1 MSRIIFSLLVLM
13 SAVQT
18 IWASPSI
25 TVTGTVKDKNGD
37 ALSGTVVTV
46 VGNDRAYAVVGD
58 DGRYSL
64 SVPDDAEMLRFRLLG
79 YVTQDISLSEVN
91 DNILNVVLEEDLMN
105 METVVVTGTRTPRL
119 LKESPILTRVITSLD
134 IQRVDALNIGD
145 LLESELPGIEFSY
158 AMDQQVTLNMQG
170 FGGNSVL
177 FLVDGERVAGETLD
191 NIDYNRLNLDNVQRV
206 EIIKGAASSLY
217 GSNAV
222 GGVVNLISAGASEP
236 WSVNV
241 NARYGAHN
249 EQRYGGSVG
258 FIAGKFNSLT
268 NAQYTSIDSYAMPS
282 EGDYST
288 FYGGYNWSVKERL
301 QYEPLQGLRFTAR
314 AGYFFRER
322 DLQSD
327 TRDRYRDFSGGLK
340 GEWDVNDRN
349 RIELSYGFDQYDKS
363 DWLLFNSTD
372 VRDYSNVQHTV
383 RGIYTYDLTADGKS
397 TMIVGGDYMRDY
409 LMSYQ
414 FEDNGYYIQH
424 TADVFAQVET
434 NINEHWNLIGG
445 LRYDF
450 FSQKR
455 LSHFSPKLSIM
466 YRTGGWSFRGSYAG
480 GFRAPTLKEMY
491 MSFDMASIF
500 MIYGNPDLS
509 PESSEN
515 LSVSAEYNWKYLSA
529 SVSGFYWKYLS
540 ASVSGFYNFVENR
553 ITTVW
558 NEELGGMMYTNMSPM
573 QVRGVDVSVS
583 TRLPFGLGAR
593 LAYTFTNEA
602 IRAGEPLLSQTRP
615 HSATARVEYGR
626 SWKNYGFNVALSG
639 RVLSAV
645 TTEVYTSATD
655 YEETELQTYPA
666 YTIWK
671 LTVSQDIW
679 RGIHLNVI
687 VDNLFNYRP
696 KYYYSST
703 PSTTGTTVAVA
714 LSVDIEKFFQ
724 KK

>member
-1 MSRIIFSLLVLM
+1 MFLAATLILM
-13 SAVQT
+13 SWT
-18 IWASPSI
+18 
-25 TVTGTVKDKNGD
+25 
-37 ALSGTVVTV
+37 
-46 VGNDRAYAVVGD
+46 AYAQNRTVSGVVADRDGIPLAGVDIVVKGD
-58 DGRYSL
+58 NTIYTATGGDGRYSIT
-64 SVPDDAEMLRFRLLG
+64 VPDGKSVLYFHLLG
-79 YVTQDISLSEVN
+79 FLSQEISLAGHPE
-91 DNILNVVLEEDLMN
+91 DTLNVTLEQDYMN
-105 METVVVTGTRTPRL
+105 LETVVVTGTRTPRL
-119 LKESPILTRVITSLD
+119 LKNSPILTRVITVQD
-134 IQRVDALNIGD
+134 IERVDALNIGD
-145 LLESELPGIEFSY
+145 LLEAELPGIEFSY

-177 FLVDGERVAGETLD
+177 FLVDGERIAGETLD

-222 GGVVNLISAGASEP
+222 GGVVNLISAGATEP

-258 FIAGKFNSLT
+258 FQAGKLNSMT

-282 EGDYST
+282 EGDYNT

-301 QYEPLQGLRFTAR
+301 QYEPLDGLKFTAR

-327 TRDRYRDFSGGLK
+327 TRDRYRDFSGGLR
-340 GEWDVNDRN
+340 GEWNVDERN
-349 RIELSYGFDQYDKS
+349 RVELSYGFDQYDKS
-363 DWLLFNSTD
+363 DYLLFNSTD

-383 RGIYTYDLTADGKS
+383 RGIYTYDLTADGRS

-455 LSHFSPKLSIM
+455 LSHFSPKLSLM
-466 YRTGGWSFRGSYAG
+466 YRTGGWSFRGSYSG

-529 SVSGFYWKYLS
+529 SVSGFY
-540 ASVSGFYNFVENR
+540 NFVDNR

-558 NEELGGMMYTNMSPM
+558 NEELGGMMYTNMSPL

-593 LAYTFTNEA
+593 LAYTFTDEA

-615 HSATARVEYGR
+615 HSATARIEYGR

-645 TTEVYTSATD
+645 TTEVYTSATN
-655 YEETELQTYPA
+655 YEDTETQTYPA

-679 RGIHLNVI
+679 RGIQLNVI

-696 KYYYSST
+696 DYYYSST
-703 PSTTGTTVAVA
+703 PSTVGTTAAVS
-714 LSVDIEKFFQ
+714 LSMNIEEFFN

>member
-1 MSRIIFSLLVLM
+1 MKKVISLLLM
-13 SAVQT
+13 TVMTVSGLYASSRTVSGTVTDTKGEPLAGVAVT
-18 IWASPSI
+18 LVGNNTVYALADDGGRYSI
-25 TVTGTVKDKNGD
+25 TVPEGTGHVLNFHLIGYLSQDKD
-37 ALSGTVVTV
+37 LSKIKGNTLDVV
-46 VGNDRAYAVVGD
+46 
-58 DGRYSL
+58 
-64 SVPDDAEMLRFRLLG
+64 M
-79 YVTQDISLSEVN
+79 EV
-91 DNILNVVLEEDLMN
+91 DYMN
-105 METVVVTGTRTPRL
+105 METVVITGTRTPRL
-119 LKESPILTRVITSLD
+119 LKESPILTRVITSQD
-134 IQRVDALNIGD
+134 IKRVDALNIGD

-177 FLVDGERVAGETLD
+177 FLVDGERIAGETLD

-222 GGVVNLISAGASEP
+222 GGVVNLISAGATEP
-236 WSVNV
+236 WSVNL

-268 NAQYTSIDSYAMPS
+268 NAQYTSIDSYAMPG

-288 FYGGYNWSVKERL
+288 FYGGYNWTVKERL
-301 QYEPLQGLRFTAR
+301 QYEPVEGLKFTAR

-327 TRDRYRDFSGGLK
+327 TRDRYRDFSGGLR
-340 GEWDVNDRN
+340 GEWDINDRN
-349 RIELSYGFDQYDKS
+349 RLELSYGYDQYDKS
-363 DWLLFNSTD
+363 DYLLFNDTD
-372 VRDYSNVQHTV
+372 VRDYSNVQHVV
-383 RGIYTYDLTADGKS
+383 RGVYTYNLGKDGKH

-414 FEDNGYYIQH
+414 FENNGYYVQH
-424 TADVFAQVET
+424 TADVFGQIEASLSERW
-434 NINEHWNLIGG
+434 HLIGG

-450 FSQKR
+450 FSQKK
-455 LSHFSPKLSIM
+455 LSHFSPKLSLM
-466 YRTGGWSFRGSYAG
+466 YRIKNWSFRGSYSG

-529 SVSGFYWKYLS
+529 SVSGFY
-540 ASVSGFYNFVENR
+540 NFVDNR

-558 NEELGGMMYTNMSPM
+558 NEELQGMMYTNMSPM

-593 LAYTFTNEA
+593 ISYTYTNEA

-615 HSATARVEYGR
+615 HSATARIEYGK

-655 YEETELQTYPA
+655 YEETETQTYPA

-671 LTVSQDIW
+671 LTLSQDIW
-679 RGIHLNVI
+679 KGIHLNVI

-696 KYYYSST
+696 DYYYSST
-703 PSTTGTTVAVA
+703 PSTTGTTVAA
-714 LSVDIEKFFQ
+714 GLSIDIEQFF
-724 KK
+724 KKY

>member
-1 MSRIIFSLLVLM
+1 MNRIIFLLIFFSL
-13 SAVQT
+13 AVQGLS
-18 IWASPSI
+18 ASVSV
-25 TVTGTVKDKNGD
+25 TVTGTVRDSKGGPL
-37 ALSGTVVTV
+37 AGAAVTV
-46 VGNDRAYAVVGD
+46 AGNNSIYAIAGD
-58 DGRYSL
+58 DGRYSID
-64 SVPDDAEMLRFRLLG
+64 VPDDADMLRFQFVG
-79 YVTQDISLSEVN
+79 YLTQDIPLEKAK
-91 DNILNVVLEEDLMN
+91 DNVLDVVMEEDLMN
-105 METVVVTGTRTPRL
+105 LETVVVTGTRTPRL
-119 LKESPILTRVITSLD
+119 LKESPILTRVITGPD
-134 IQRVDALNIGD
+134 IRKTDALNIGD

-177 FLVDGERVAGETLD
+177 FLVDGERIAGETLD

-206 EIIKGAASSLY
+206 EIVKGAASSLY

-222 GGVVNLISAGASEP
+222 GGVVNLISAGATEP
-236 WSVNV
+236 WSVNA

-249 EQRYGGSVG
+249 EQRYGGSAG

-282 EGDYST
+282 EGDYNT
-288 FYGGYNWSVKERL
+288 FYGGYNWSIKERL
-301 QYEPLQGLRFTAR
+301 QYEPLEGLKFTAR

-340 GEWDVNDRN
+340 GEWEIDESN
-349 RIELSYGFDQYDKS
+349 RLELSYGYDQYDKS
-363 DWLLFNSTD
+363 DYLLFNDTD
-372 VRDYSNVQHTV
+372 VRDYSNVQHVV
-383 RGIYTYDLTADGKS
+383 RGVYTCSLGEDGRH
-397 TMIVGGDYMRDY
+397 TMILGGDYMRDY

-414 FEDNGYYIQH
+414 FENNGYYVQH
-424 TADVFAQVET
+424 TADVFGQIEARLDERWHFT
-434 NINEHWNLIGG
+434 GG

-450 FSQKR
+450 FSQKK
-455 LSHFSPKLSIM
+455 LSHFSPKLSLM
-466 YRTGGWSFRGSYAG
+466 YRLKNWSFRGSYSG

-515 LSVSAEYNWKYLSA
+515 LSLSAEYNWKYLSA
-529 SVSGFYWKYLS
+529 SVSGFY
-540 ASVSGFYNFVENR
+540 NFVDNR

-558 NEELGGMMYTNMSPM
+558 NEGLGGMMYTNMNPL

-593 LAYTFTNEA
+593 LAYTFTDEA
-602 IRAGEPLLSQTRP
+602 IRPGDPLVSQTRP
-615 HSATARVEYGR
+615 HSATVRIEYGR
-626 SWKNYGFNVALSG
+626 SWKDYGFDVALSG
-639 RVLSAV
+639 RILSAV

-655 YEETELQTYPA
+655 YEETETQTYPA

-679 RGIHLNVI
+679 KGIHLNII
-687 VDNLFNYRP
+687 VDNIFNYRP
-696 KYYYSST
+696 EYYYSST
-703 PSTTGTTVAVA
+703 PSTTGTTAAVG
-714 LSVDIEKFFQ
+714 LSVDIEQMF
-724 KK
+724 KKY

>member
-1 MSRIIFSLLVLM
+1 MILALM
-13 SAVQT
+13 AFF
-18 IWASPSI
+18 I
-25 TVTGTVKDKNGD
+25 TLNAAPVTVIGTVKDSKGEPLAGVEITVKDYRTIYTATDDNGVFS
-37 ALSGTVVTV
+37 LEVPGTEGTVLEFYMMGFVSKSVDLTGHKADTLEV
-46 VGNDRAYAVVGD
+46 V
-58 DGRYSL
+58 
-64 SVPDDAEMLRFRLLG
+64 M
-79 YVTQDISLSEVN
+79 
-91 DNILNVVLEEDLMN
+91 EEDYMN
-105 METVVVTGTRTPRL
+105 LETVVVTGTRTPRQ
-119 LKESPILTRVITSLD
+119 LKDSPILTRVITNLD

-145 LLESELPGIEFSY
+145 LLETELPGIEFSY

-177 FLVDGERVAGETLD
+177 FLVDGERIAGETLD

-222 GGVVNLISAGASEP
+222 GGVVNLISAGATEP

-268 NAQYTSIDSYAMPS
+268 NAQYTSIDSYEMRN
-282 EGDYST
+282 EGDYNT
-288 FYGGYNWSVKERL
+288 YYGGYNWSLKERL
-301 QYEPLQGLRFTAR
+301 QYEPFHGLKFTAR

-340 GEWDVNDRN
+340 GEWDINDRN
-349 RIELSYGFDQYDKS
+349 RLELSYGYDQYDKS
-363 DWLLFNSTD
+363 DYLLFNETD
-372 VRDYSNVQHTV
+372 VRDYSNVQHVV
-383 RGIYTYDLTADGKS
+383 RGIYTYNLGKDGQH

-414 FEDNGYYIQH
+414 FEGNGYYIQH
-424 TADVFAQVET
+424 TADVFGQIEARLSDRW
-434 NINEHWNLIGG
+434 HLIGG

-455 LSHFSPKLSIM
+455 LSHFSPKLSLM
-466 YRTGGWSFRGSYAG
+466 YQLKNWSFRGSYSG

-515 LSVSAEYNWKYLSA
+515 LSLSAEYNWKYLSA
-529 SVSGFYWKYLS
+529 SV
-540 ASVSGFYNFVENR
+540 AGFYNFVDNR

-558 NEELGGMMYTNMSPM
+558 NEALNGMMYTNMSPM

-593 LAYTFTNEA
+593 IGYTYTNEA

-615 HSATARVEYGR
+615 HSATARIEYGK

-639 RVLSAV
+639 RLLSAV

-655 YEETELQTYPA
+655 YEETELQTYPG

-671 LTVSQDIW
+671 LTISQDIW
-679 RGIHLNVI
+679 RGIHLNI
-687 VDNLFNYRP
+687 IIDNLFNYVP
-696 KYYYSST
+696 DYYYSST
-703 PSTTGTTVAVA
+703 PSTTGITGAVS
-714 LSVDIEKFFQ
+714 LSMDIEQFF
-724 KK
+724 KKK

>member
-1 MSRIIFSLLVLM
+1 MRRFAIILALM
-13 SAVQT
+13 AFFTTLNAAPV
-18 IWASPSI
+18 
-25 TVTGTVKDKNGD
+25 TVIGTVKDSKGEPLAGVEITVKDYRTMYTATDDNGVFS
-37 ALSGTVVTV
+37 LEVPGTEGTVLEFYMMGFVSKSVDLTGHKADTLEV
-46 VGNDRAYAVVGD
+46 V
-58 DGRYSL
+58 
-64 SVPDDAEMLRFRLLG
+64 M
-79 YVTQDISLSEVN
+79 
-91 DNILNVVLEEDLMN
+91 EEDYMN
-105 METVVVTGTRTPRL
+105 LETVVVTGTRTPRQ
-119 LKESPILTRVITSLD
+119 LKDSPILTRVITNLD

-145 LLESELPGIEFSY
+145 LLETELPGIEFSY

-177 FLVDGERVAGETLD
+177 FLVDGERIAGETLD
-191 NIDYNRLNLDNVQRV
+191 NIDYNRLNLDNIQRV

-222 GGVVNLISAGASEP
+222 GGVVNLISAGATEP

-268 NAQYTSIDSYAMPS
+268 NAQYTSIDSYQMRN
-282 EGDYST
+282 EGDYNT
-288 FYGGYNWSVKERL
+288 YYGGYNWSLKERL
-301 QYEPLQGLRFTAR
+301 QYEPFHGLKFTAR

-340 GEWDVNDRN
+340 GEWDINDRN
-349 RIELSYGFDQYDKS
+349 RLELSYGYDQYDKS
-363 DWLLFNSTD
+363 DYLLFNETD
-372 VRDYSNVQHTV
+372 VRDYSNVQHVV
-383 RGIYTYDLTADGKS
+383 RGIYTYNLGKDGQH

-414 FEDNGYYIQH
+414 FEGNGYYIQH
-424 TADVFAQVET
+424 TADVFGQIEARLSDR
-434 NINEHWNLIGG
+434 WRLIGG

-455 LSHFSPKLSIM
+455 LSHFSPKLSLM
-466 YRTGGWSFRGSYAG
+466 YQIKDWTFRGSYSG

-515 LSVSAEYNWKYLSA
+515 LSLSAEYNWKYLSA
-529 SVSGFYWKYLS
+529 SV
-540 ASVSGFYNFVENR
+540 AGFYNFVDNR

-558 NEELGGMMYTNMSPM
+558 NEALNGMMYTNMSPM

-593 LAYTFTNEA
+593 IGYTYTNEA

-615 HSATARVEYGR
+615 HSATARIEYGK

-639 RVLSAV
+639 RLLSAV

-655 YEETELQTYPA
+655 YEETELQTYPG

-671 LTVSQDIW
+671 LTISQDIW
-679 RGIHLNVI
+679 RGIHLNI
-687 VDNLFNYRP
+687 IIDNLFNYVP
-696 KYYYSST
+696 DYYYSST
-703 PSTTGTTVAVA
+703 PSTTGITGAVS
-714 LSVDIEKFFQ
+714 LSMDIEQFF
-724 KK
+724 KKK